1 MKKSVIV
8 IGGGLAGMTAAIAA
22 HEKGAE
28 VILLDRGSMG
38 TGTNSALANGLFTG
52 PSSAYGADRYMRDTF
67 ESGRMLNDGPMVRMV
82 ADEALAAI
90 DLIRSMGVVIEET
103 GTSWHSVKPPRPDI
117 IPGFALVKKVAD
129 AVRRLSRVRFVR
141 GFYVTE
147 LIRDDRGMRGV
158 RGLAADGT
166 ETSLYASAVILATG
180 GAGAIYEMHDNQRNI
195 TGQGYRLAAAAG
207 LRLWDMEFVQFIPV
221 VLAEPH
227 TPRMLLF
234 SPYPAGT
241 KIVNEAGEDLIDK
254 YGLAPL
260 NDSVRKRRDDL
271 SICLFKES
279 RNGPIYIDYRKAADS
294 AWAVHPLVLL
304 SGINFDF
311 KNRPARILPAAHF
324 FNGGIRVTGRGE
336 TAVPGLFACGEVV
349 WGLHGANRLAGNA
362 LTECVVFG
370 QAGGHAAAAYE
381 GEDRPAVEEH
391 RAASPGP
398 SSSGRLRELRASLK
412 KLAWEKAGIV
422 RSDAS
427 MRQALDEAAHLDEL
441 IRQVRPGD
449 IGQRLTREDLL
460 SASFVLRAI
469 LTASLAR
476 TESRGC
482 FSRSDHPAEDNDRW
496 LKNSC
501 LSYGVET
508 SVFSLDHYP
517 ASGPVAPS
525 RAPQAP

>member
-1 MKKSVIV
+1 
-8 IGGGLAGMTAAIAA
+8 
-22 HEKGAE
+22 
-28 VILLDRGSMG
+28 
-38 TGTNSALANGLFTG
+38 
-52 PSSAYGADRYMRDTF
+52 
-67 ESGRMLNDGPMVRMV
+67 MV

-103 GTSWHSVKPPRPDI
+103 GTSWHSVKPPQPDM
-117 IPGFALVKKVAD
+117 IPGLALVKKVAD
-129 AVRRLSRVRFVR
+129 AVRRLPRVRFVR

-147 LIRDDRGMRGV
+147 LVRDDQGMRGV
-158 RGLAADGT
+158 RGFLADGT
-166 ETSLYASAVILATG
+166 ETSIYASSVILATG

-207 LRLWDMEFVQFIPV
+207 LQLWDMEFVQFIPV

-241 KIVNEAGEDLIDK
+241 KIVNEAGEDLVDK

-279 RNGPIYIDYRKAADS
+279 RTGPIYMDYRKAADS
-294 AWAVHPLVLL
+294 AWTVHPLVLL
-304 SGINFDF
+304 SGVNFDF

-336 TAVPGLFACGEVV
+336 TTLPGLFACGEVV

-370 QAGGHAAAAYE
+370 QAAGHAAASCG

-391 RAASPGP
+391 RARADSPRP
-398 SSSGRLRELRASLK
+398 SSLGRLRELRASLK

-422 RSDAS
+422 RTGAS
-427 MRQALDEAAHLDEL
+427 MQQALDEAAHLDDL
-441 IRQVRPGD
+441 IREVRPGD
-449 IGQRLTREDLL
+449 IGQRLTREDLV

-482 FSRSDHPAEDNDRW
+482 FSRSD
-496 LKNSC
+496 
-501 LSYGVET
+501 
-508 SVFSLDHYP
+508 YP
-517 ASGPVAPS
+517 D
-525 RAPQAP
+525 